1 MLRAR
6 PKEEE
11 LVAACARLQR
21 ELFQA
26 ADRLLPA
33 NHNQAWMRRTEFVAA
48 RDAIQLF
55 KATWWPDDGDDE
67 SA

>member
-1 MLRAR
+1 MQRIR

-11 LVAACARLQR
+11 LVAVYVRLQR
-21 ELFQA
+21 ELFEA

-33 NHNQAWMRRTEFVAA
+33 NHNQAWMRRAEFVAA